1 MQFTKFTRFSAMAK
15 TEIKRT
21 RLKHVRERVQAG
33 QCLNE
38 DCTRSALSKDNG
50 KCGLCSLHY
59 RLANDAI
66 DAADDPM
73 AEAARLMYEGEYLL
87 PHTIWKYRNPNPYV
101 QETA

>member
-1 MQFTKFTRFSAMAK
+1 
-15 TEIKRT
+15 
-21 RLKHVRERVQAG
+21 
-33 QCLNE
+33 
-38 DCTRSALSKDNG
+38 
-50 KCGLCSLHY
+50 
-59 RLANDAI
+59 LANDAI